1 MARIKGVVMEY
12 NDGQAII
19 MTPQGNFER
28 IKTKKP
34 LEVGEYYYG
43 NSATMQKRY
52 AMIAVLLLALTLG
65 TWDFFAVQAYAQ
77 VSSSL
82 ELGVNRWNRVVMVRP
97 LDAKGATILQESN
110 FTGQKVEKAV
120 EIIVDKSLNEE
131 SLEPHSAPAKFP
143 LSAQPKDKRNVKF
156 KQNIEKEMNK
166 GLQNALKKRNSH
178 ADINNGKSTINDRD
192 ANPNNEK
199 IKELPKDQPKGLKNN
214 NKSEKV
220 NKRPDKYENNG
231 RDKGNK
237 PSKSNR
243 SAGPQKPGNN

>member
-1 MARIKGVVMEY
+1 MEY

-97 LDAKGATILQESN
+97 LDAKGATILRESN
-110 FTGQKVEKAV
+110 LTGQIFSFLPEQHQTGLAFLISQLINSSVFYGLSQIHHKRPPVSGILIQHIKNYIGYYGSLFISGIYIFATCLGYHPQAKLHQIIINLIQSMFFPGLKSLHTLIH
-120 EIIVDKSLNEE
+120 EIIYGVFAWIDHYGPPGKYL
-131 SLEPHSAPAKFP
+131 
-143 LSAQPKDKRNVKF
+143 
-156 KQNIEKEMNK
+156 
-166 GLQNALKKRNSH
+166 
-178 ADINNGKSTINDRD
+178 ADM
-192 ANPNNEK
+192 
-199 IKELPKDQPKGLKNN
+199 
-214 NKSEKV
+214 
-220 NKRPDKYENNG
+220 
-231 RDKGNK
+231 
-237 PSKSNR
+237 
-243 SAGPQKPGNN
+243 

>member
-97 LDAKGATILQESN
+97 LDAKGATILRESN
-110 FTGQKVEKAV
+110 LTGQRVEKAV
-120 EIIVDKSLNEE
+120 EIIIDKSLNEE

-156 KQNIEKEMNK
+156 KQNIEKEMN
-166 GLQNALKKRNSH
+166 
-178 ADINNGKSTINDRD
+178 
-192 ANPNNEK
+192 
-199 IKELPKDQPKGLKNN
+199 
-214 NKSEKV
+214 
-220 NKRPDKYENNG
+220 
-231 RDKGNK
+231 
-237 PSKSNR
+237 
-243 SAGPQKPGNN
+243 